1 MRLGRPV
8 GFLFPALGCNGGN
21 GEKRK
26 WKPKRFSLC
35 GNGNGKGGVVETEGL
50 FLGLIGFP
58 AFDASP
64 DNTAP
69 HTHHMKAAGDDKRCG
84 LPSLGQEIS

>member
-1 MRLGRPV
+1 M
-8 GFLFPALGCNGGN
+8 PASNFSDFTRNYSCYRILGCNGGN

-64 DNTAP
+64 DKGENRAQSSRTPKGMA
-69 HTHHMKAAGDDKRCG
+69 HD
-84 LPSLGQEIS
+84 LS